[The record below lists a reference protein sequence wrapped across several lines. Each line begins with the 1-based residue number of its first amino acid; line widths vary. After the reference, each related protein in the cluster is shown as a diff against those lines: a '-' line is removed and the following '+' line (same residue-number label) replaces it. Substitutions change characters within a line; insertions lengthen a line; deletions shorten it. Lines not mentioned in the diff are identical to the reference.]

1 MPFVHI
7 RRHILAALVVGG
19 IGSFFCTASQAE
31 PHTTAFGFTVDLPD
45 SWIQLSRQTLEE
57 NYPGENLAS
66 LGVAGSFSDAEAAD
80 RALAGISDGRF
91 HYFFDRQGAG
101 NEFADFVNLQL
112 VPRSS
117 VQFGDVETRLCQQVE
132 TDLPEFLEAS
142 LEIRDCTYESSEEL
156 PYLSYQYAVEGEGIT
171 RLQTEYY
178 LTDNVVLLMSG
189 AHAGENGLSYS
200 EVLERFNISVSNF
213 FAGYPQ
219 KMQLA
224 VAAYAAQEY
233 ASAHELL
240 LPLAD
245 YGDLDAEYRLGV
257 LYDNGLGVEQDLLL
271 AADYY
276 QRSAVKGNFL
286 AATNLGSMYLDGRG
300 VDANLDTAVGLYA
313 TAAAAGVAEA
323 QRTYAALLM
332 EGRGIEQD
340 TSAALN
346 WFMQAAQQ
354 GDRESGSFLEA
365 LYTREAE
372 AGNNEAWR
380 MLAALYLRGAGVSTD
395 IALGLELLE
404 RSARGG
410 SDAARELMMLIYS
423 QGRYGVEIDQETVE
437 YWREFSN

>member
-1 MPFVHI
+1 MNNI
-7 RRHILAALVVGG
+7 RNRRRVLAALIVGG
-19 IGSFFCTASQAE
+19 VGGCFSAFSQAA

-45 SWIQLSRQTLEE
+45 SWIHLSRQTLEE
-57 NYPGENLAS
+57 NYQGETLAS
-66 LGVAGSFSDAEAAD
+66 LGVAGSFSSAEAAD
-80 RALAGISDGRF
+80 RAFAGISDGRF
-91 HYFFDRQGAG
+91 HYFFDQQGA
-101 NEFADFVNLQL
+101 EDDFADFLNLQL
-112 VPRSS
+112 VPRNS

-132 TDLPEFLEAS
+132 SDLPEFLNAS
-142 LEIRDCTYESSEEL
+142 LEIRDCTYESSEAL
-156 PYLSYQYAVEGEGIT
+156 PYLSYQYVVEGEGIT
-171 RLQTEYY
+171 QSQTEYY
-178 LTDNVVLLMSG
+178 LTDNVVLLLGG
-189 AHAGENGLSYS
+189 AHAGENGSNYS
-200 EVLERFNISVSNF
+200 DVLERFNNSVSDF

-219 KMQLA
+219 KMELA
-224 VAAYAAQEY
+224 VAAYESQEY

-245 YGDLDAEYRLGV
+245 YGDHDAEYRLGV
-257 LYDNGLGVEQDLLL
+257 LYDRGLGVEQDLLQ

-300 VDANLDTAVGLYA
+300 VDADLDTAVGLYA
-313 TAAAAGVAEA
+313 AAAAAGVAEA

-423 QGRYGVEIDQETVE
+423 QGRYGVEVDQEMVE